1 MKSVGSSSGLYQKI
15 RFLFLLYYKLS
26 EVVLQGNTIIVQKTD
41 VPNHGKCQGDQ
52 RPFIIIL
59 K

>member
-1 MKSVGSSSGLYQKI
+1 MYIVIKI
-15 RFLFLLYYKLS
+15 TKKILTFKIDKCRCSLDHIDSQLDNK
-26 EVVLQGNTIIVQKTD
+26 IIVQKTD

-59 K
+59 